1 MTNKSVP
8 ESAGLAISSK
18 SNSFQFFEFIYPDLK
33 SLSQFFEL
41 KENQCNLEKE
51 QPGFLNTMFA
61 DDCVAVSFKEILSR
75 EMDVLEEGRVQTQK
89 YWIVEEGHFVIF
101 RDFMIAFGKP
111 APLKSGLMMI
121 LKFTKFEPKPAFITA
136 EKIFKISEHM
146 AFIRTMD
153 LDRMEHPTIKK
164 LHFDGKIETLSDI
177 APFHNYTSNIKSVKG
192 VINTPQGIRTI
203 KIMATGK
210 IQISK
215 KKEEELDSELFKW
228 AFHNLIKGKL
238 N

>member
-1 MTNKSVP
+1 
-8 ESAGLAISSK
+8 
-18 SNSFQFFEFIYPDLK
+18 
-33 SLSQFFEL
+33 
-41 KENQCNLEKE
+41 
-51 QPGFLNTMFA
+51 
-61 DDCVAVSFKEILSR
+61 
-75 EMDVLEEGRVQTQK
+75 
-89 YWIVEEGHFVIF
+89 
-101 RDFMIAFGKP
+101 
-111 APLKSGLMMI
+111 
-121 LKFTKFEPKPAFITA
+121 
-136 EKIFKISEHM
+136 
-146 AFIRTMD
+146 RTMD